1 MRLCYLNN
9 CDGFVQSN
17 GSNYW
22 VICDIYADGCNIYDI
37 YGDGCDIYGDGYD
50 ISCLYRWNVKMF
62 RSICRVHVPWHSAK
76 LGKNYRNFLALSS
89 AKDVVLSKDFFKK
102 YFLCR
107 GPYW

>member
-37 YGDGCDIYGDGYD
+37 YGDRCDIYGDGYD
-50 ISCLYRWNVKMF
+50 ISCLYRWNVKNKKT
-62 RSICRVHVPWHSAK
+62 C
-76 LGKNYRNFLALSS
+76 LGRFAECMYLGTRQSWVKITEIS
-89 AKDVVLSKDFFKK
+89 
-102 YFLCR
+102 
-107 GPYW
+107 